1 MVNARKVMMR
11 LACFVALT
19 ALALVSALLFFETR
33 RLREQIQLMEGERDQ
48 AVLAEFRRDW
58 RSLPEGE
65 KARVVGI
72 YNEVAQAYANRD
84 AMAMHMAMLK
94 LPQINDQQ
102 TWQWAPD
109 VDSSFYAAFTKTFL
123 LAEKLS
129 DFDSPEQFAE
139 YLQLNIEAALFL
151 GGAYARRQYSEYSS
165 YVEYQTLYCLKQYE
179 AKFDKEGKAE
189 LRDVAAKALSFWI
202 AWIESPNGFTRQC
215 AHWMVRANSDYARLV
230 KPELALTRERA
241 MSNAYA
247 YAKTVLSRSGYTPSW
262 LSEFQVQGTNSA
274 TTGAKGQ

>member
-11 LACFVALT
+11 LVCLIALT
-19 ALALVSALLFFETR
+19 ALALAVALLFFETR
-33 RLREQIQLMEGERDQ
+33 QLRRQIQHMEEERDQ
-48 AVLAEFRRDW
+48 AVLAEYRRDW

-72 YNEVAQAYANRD
+72 YKEVAQAYANRD
-84 AMAMHMAMLK
+84 AMAMHMSMLK

-109 VDSSFYAAFTKTFL
+109 VDSSFYSAFRKTFF
-123 LAEKLS
+123 LAERLS
-129 DFDSPEQFAE
+129 EFDSPGQFAE
-139 YLQLNIEAALFL
+139 YVQLNVAGALFL
-151 GGAYARRQYSEYSS
+151 GGAYARRQFFEASS
-165 YVEYQTLYCLKQYE
+165 RVECRTLYCLKQYE
-179 AKFDKEGKAE
+179 AKFEKEGKAE

-202 AWIESPNGFTRQC
+202 AWIESPNGFTRLC
-215 AHWMVRANSDYARLV
+215 AHRKVRDSDYIGLV
-230 KPELALTRERA
+230 KPELALTREQA

-274 TTGAKGQ
+274 TTGTNGQ

>member
-11 LACFVALT
+11 SVFFVVLVALS
-19 ALALVSALLFFETR
+19 LAAALLFFETR

-84 AMAMHMAMLK
+84 ARAMHMAMLK

-123 LAEKLS
+123 FARKPS

-151 GGAYARRQYSEYSS
+151 GGAYARRQYFESSSHAEYR
-165 YVEYQTLYCLKQYE
+165 TLYCLRQYE
-179 AKFDKEGKAE
+179 AKFDKEGKSEMKEIAT
-189 LRDVAAKALSFWI
+189 KALSFWI

-230 KPELALTRERA
+230 KPELALTREKA

-262 LSEFQVQGTNSA
+262 LSEFQVQGTSSA
-274 TTGAKGQ
+274 TTGTK

>member
-1 MVNARKVMMR
+1 
-11 LACFVALT
+11 
-19 ALALVSALLFFETR
+19 
-33 RLREQIQLMEGERDQ
+33 MEEARDQ
-48 AVLAEFRRDW
+48 AALAEFRRDW
-58 RSLPEGE
+58 RSLPAGE
-65 KARVVGI
+65 KTRVVGI
-72 YNEVAQAYANRD
+72 YNEAAQAYANRD
-84 AMAMHMAMLK
+84 AMAMHMSMLK

-102 TWQWAPD
+102 TWRWAPD
-109 VDSSFYAAFTKTFL
+109 VDSSFYSAFKKAFL
-123 LAEKLS
+123 LAEKPS

-151 GGAYARRQYSEYSS
+151 GGAYARRQYFESS
-165 YVEYQTLYCLKQYE
+165 SHAEYQTLYCLKQYE
-179 AKFDKEGKAE
+179 SKFDKEGKSEMKEIAT
-189 LRDVAAKALSFWI
+189 KALLFWI

-274 TTGAKGQ
+274 TTGTKGR